1 MYKQLK
7 SIFYFVKKI

>member
-7 SIFYFVKKI
+7 FVFKNYF